1 MEWLYFILLGGS
13 LIFPLAWSFEKRV
26 AYYKNWK
33 NLFPAIALTAIFFLI
48 WDEIFTQ
55 KSIWGFNDNYI
66 TGLKLGS
73 LPLEEILFFIVIPFS
88 CVFIYECVG
97 YFLPGNKPYKN
108 IRTITFSLGFLLLL
122 VAIFNSGRSYT
133 FWNFIFTGTLLI
145 YIAYKNPIWL
155 SRFWIAYLYHLIPFF
170 VVNGVLTG
178 SFIEEQVVWYNNE
191 ENFGVRLVTIPIE
204 DTMYS
209 LLLLLMNIS
218 YYEFFKAKF
227 AK

>member
-1 MEWLYFILLGGS
+1 MQWLYFILLGGS
-13 LIFPLAWSFEKRV
+13 LLFPLAWSFEKRV
-26 AYYKNWK
+26 SYYKKWRH
-33 NLFPAIALTAIFFLI
+33 LFPSILLTALFFLV
-48 WDEIFTQ
+48 WDELFTQ
-55 KSIWGFNDNYI
+55 RKVWGFNDAYI
-66 TGLKLGS
+66 TGLKIGS

-97 YFLPGNKPYKN
+97 YFLPGNKSYKN
-108 IRTITFSLGFLLLL
+108 IRVITYVLGATLLCL
-122 VAIFNSGRSYT
+122 AIFNSSRSYT
-133 FWNFIFTGTLLI
+133 FWNFTFTGLLLVF
-145 YIAYKNPIWL
+145 IAFKNPVWL
-155 SRFWIAYLYHLIPFF
+155 SRFWVAYLYHLIPFF

-178 SFIEEQVVWYNNE
+178 SFIEDQVVWYNNE

-209 LLLLLMNIS
+209 LLLLLMNVG